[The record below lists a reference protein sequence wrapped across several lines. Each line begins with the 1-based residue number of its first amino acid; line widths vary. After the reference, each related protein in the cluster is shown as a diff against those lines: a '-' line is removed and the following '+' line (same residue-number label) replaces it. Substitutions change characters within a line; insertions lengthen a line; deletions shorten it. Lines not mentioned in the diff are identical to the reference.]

1 MIDHGRQA
9 PTLEAYQVHVGS
21 MRASSRGWLKLASKD
36 PRQHPLIDPNYL
48 DSEQDRWA
56 LGGRGTYVVFVCLYN
71 GKLRRETVH
80 FGKMRLRLSFRQ
92 QNILKIFAK

>member
-1 MIDHGRQA
+1 MLSQVIDHGRQA

-56 LGGRGTYVVFVCLYN
+56 EGEVNVVLV
-71 GKLRRETVH
+71 
-80 FGKMRLRLSFRQ
+80 RLRLSTIMQ
-92 QNILKIFAK
+92 KTL

>member
-56 LGGRGTYVVFVCLYN
+56 MLYLCSK
-71 GKLRRETVH
+71 GSCTTAFSSSKSQAFL
-80 FGKMRLRLSFRQ
+80 LP
-92 QNILKIFAK
+92 

>member
-1 MIDHGRQA
+1 MASQVIDHGRQA

-56 LGGRGTYVVFVCLYN
+56 VLYLYREGGCSYSFLFVKKSSVSFALGTRCGSV
-71 GKLRRETVH
+71 
-80 FGKMRLRLSFRQ
+80 
-92 QNILKIFAK
+92 

>member
-48 DSEQDRWA
+48 DSEQDRWQCY
-56 LGGRGTYVVFVCLYN
+56 TCIV
-71 GKLRRETVH
+71 REAAAIAFSSTKSQA
-80 FGKMRLRLSFRQ
+80 FLLP
-92 QNILKIFAK
+92 

>member
-71 GKLRRETVH
+71 GKLRRVIIVH
-80 FGKMRLRLSFRQ
+80 FGNMRLRLSFRQ
-92 QNILKIFAK
+92 QNL

>member
-56 LGGRGTYVVFVCLYN
+56 GVILVSSGRLQ
-71 GKLRRETVH
+71 L
-80 FGKMRLRLSFRQ
+80 
-92 QNILKIFAK
+92 

>member
-56 LGGRGTYVVFVCLYN
+56 ECYTCIV
-71 GKLRRETVH
+71 REAAATA
-80 FGKMRLRLSFRQ
+80 FSSSKSQAFLLP
-92 QNILKIFAK
+92 

>member
-71 GKLRRETVH
+71 GKLRRETSLRKDASTAFFSSTEH
-80 FGKMRLRLSFRQ
+80 FKDLC
-92 QNILKIFAK
+92 

>member
-56 LGGRGTYVVFVCLYN
+56 LGGRGTKCCVCMMV
-71 GKLRRETVH
+71 REEEKQSTSERY
-80 FGKMRLRLSFRQ
+80 FYSTAFFSSTEP
-92 QNILKIFAK
+92 LKDLC

>member
-56 LGGRGTYVVFVCLYN
+56 EGEVKCCVCLYN

-80 FGKMRLRLSFRQ
+80 FGKIQLSFRQ
-92 QNILKIFAK
+92 QNL